1 MERENKIVSKL
12 HTILSPFLLR
22 RVKDEIAVTEKRL
35 ALPPKVC
42 VWGCRHPDFF
52 VVPLPVF

>member
-1 MERENKIVSKL
+1 MVELERENKIVSKL

-22 RVKDEIAVTEKRL
+22 RVKDEIALTEKKL

-42 VWGCRHPDFF
+42 A
-52 VVPLPVF
+52 